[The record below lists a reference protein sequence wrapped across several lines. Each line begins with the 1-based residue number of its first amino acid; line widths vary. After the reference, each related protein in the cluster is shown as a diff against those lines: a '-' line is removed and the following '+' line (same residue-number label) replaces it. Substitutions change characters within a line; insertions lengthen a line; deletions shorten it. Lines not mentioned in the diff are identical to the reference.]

1 MEGAT
6 QGAGI
11 WGNILGNILIL
22 GAFLVVAYLLLIR
35 PQQQERKKQQ
45 EMMSSL
51 RKGNHVVLVSGV
63 YGEIVD
69 IKDNVILVNIADDP
83 NKEMIVR
90 YSKFA
95 VQSKLGV
102 DNTPEKDKA
111 VAEKDKK

>member
-1 MEGAT
+1 M
-6 QGAGI
+6 
-11 WGNILGNILIL
+11 
-22 GAFLVVAYLLLIR
+22 
-35 PQQQERKKQQ
+35 
-45 EMMSSL
+45 
-51 RKGNHVVLVSGV
+51 
-63 YGEIVD
+63 D

>member
-11 WGNILGNILIL
+11 WGTILIW

-83 NKEMIVR
+83 NK
-90 YSKFA
+90 
-95 VQSKLGV
+95 
-102 DNTPEKDKA
+102 D
-111 VAEKDKK
+111 

>member
-11 WGNILGNILIL
+11 WGTILIW

-35 PQQQERKKQQ
+35 PQQQEKKKQQ

-95 VQSKLGV
+95 VQSKLGA
-102 DNTPEKDKA
+102 DNAPEKDKA